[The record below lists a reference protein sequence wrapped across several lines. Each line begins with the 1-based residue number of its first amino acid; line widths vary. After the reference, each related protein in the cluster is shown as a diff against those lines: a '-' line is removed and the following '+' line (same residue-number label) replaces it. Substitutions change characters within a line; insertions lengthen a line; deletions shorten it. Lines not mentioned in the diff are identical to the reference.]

1 MPAASPVV
9 TSDHAVPPLAE
20 RAAAI
25 LRDEI
30 RNGALGNIATAHQRW
45 PAVYRDLVAA
55 AASPRAAGVGGL
67 IGDVLDL
74 LAPPSP
80 AGRDGSAPSP
90 PPAAPALPPVP
101 VLTAPR
107 AAPPGGT
114 SVIRAGLQN
123 DGPDAVEVAFAWSDL
138 VAAPDNRIAASRL
151 RLSADRA
158 RVRPGEALELTIV
171 LDVPREA
178 RAGLYR
184 VVVQT
189 TADLGP
195 CALLTFPVGIM
206 AGAAGPGGA

>member
-1 MPAASPVV
+1 MTAASPVV
-9 TSDHAVPPLAE
+9 TSDRAKPSLAE

-25 LRDEI
+25 LRDEVE
-30 RNGALGNIATAHQRW
+30 NGALANVATARQRW

-55 AASPRAAGVGGL
+55 AASPRAADVGGL

-74 LAPPSP
+74 LAPPLP
-80 AGRDGSAPSP
+80 AGRDGRPSP
-90 PPAAPALPPVP
+90 PRPTAGPVP
-101 VLTAPR
+101 VLTARR
-107 AAPPGGT
+107 AAAPGGT
-114 SVIRAGLQN
+114 SVIRTGLQN
-123 DGPDAVEVAFAWSDL
+123 DGPDVVEVAFTWSDL
-138 VAAPDNRIAASRL
+138 VAAPDSRIAASHL

-171 LDVPREA
+171 LDVPRAA

-195 CALLTFPVGIM
+195 CALLTFPVGTVT
-206 AGAAGPGGA
+206 GPTGPGGT